1 MEVCKKDFTSD
12 RKFAAGIYS
21 IGCGCARSTT
31 LGFELMINCEGPKNL
46 FRILQCRDVDM
57 KNLKAIIVDHA
68 CQLDS
73 YILNREA
80 DMLQYKLLL
89 VDGSHWYGQKK
100 MKKSSSQNTGHLGCI
115 DGFNFNKIKASLKT
129 KIKESE

>member
-1 MEVCKKDFTSD
+1 
-12 RKFAAGIYS
+12 
-21 IGCGCARSTT
+21 
-31 LGFELMINCEGPKNL
+31 
-46 FRILQCRDVDM
+46 M

-100 MKKSSSQNTGHLGCI
+100 MKKSSSQNTGHLGCS
-115 DGFNFNKIKASLKT
+115 DGFNFNKIKASFKT
-129 KIKESE
+129 KINSQNREQSNAQIQKCADSLQFMNYWHFMLFM